1 MRSKLAI
8 PVGLAGLI
16 AFVALGW
23 FLNEDQGAAITD
35 HSTEWKSFD
44 EGIVLAKQQ
53 GKKVVVDVYTDWCTW
68 CKKMD
73 SETYADRVVAQTL
86 RAHYI
91 SVKLNAESS
100 DPVTFNGEQMT
111 SAEFAQAAG
120 VTGYPT
126 TLFMDENQKPI
137 TVVPGYSPPDK
148 FVQILR
154 YFGEDHY
161 KTTQFQDYLNKRGG

>member
-1 MRSKLAI
+1 
-8 PVGLAGLI
+8 
-16 AFVALGW
+16 
-23 FLNEDQGAAITD
+23 
-35 HSTEWKSFD
+35 
-44 EGIVLAKQQ
+44 
-53 GKKVVVDVYTDWCTW
+53 
-68 CKKMD
+68 
-73 SETYADRVVAQTL
+73 
-86 RAHYI
+86 
-91 SVKLNAESS
+91 
-100 DPVTFNGEQMT
+100 MT

-161 KTTQFQDYLNKRGG
+161 KTSQFQDYLNKRGG